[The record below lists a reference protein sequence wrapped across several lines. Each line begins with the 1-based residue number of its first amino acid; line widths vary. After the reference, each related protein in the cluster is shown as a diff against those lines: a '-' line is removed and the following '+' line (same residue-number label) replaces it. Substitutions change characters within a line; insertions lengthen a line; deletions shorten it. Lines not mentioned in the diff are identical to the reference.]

1 MITFSDP
8 NISGCPKIDREKITE
23 CLKEWKLNYTESTEV
38 GFFSVF
44 IYSDILLVT
53 LGVAVGIGGM
63 FEILPHPILPPLD
76 VFNVVMLGL
85 P

>member
-8 NISGCPKIDREKITE
+8 NNSGCLKIDPEKITE
-23 CLKEWKLNYTESTEV
+23 CLKEWKLNYTEPREV
-38 GFFSVF
+38 FFSVF